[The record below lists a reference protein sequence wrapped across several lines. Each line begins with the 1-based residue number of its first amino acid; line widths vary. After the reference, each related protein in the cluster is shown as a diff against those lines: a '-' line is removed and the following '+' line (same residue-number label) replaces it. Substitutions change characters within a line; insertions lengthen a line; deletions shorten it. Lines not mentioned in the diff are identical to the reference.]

1 MTGDLCDNLVYTDD
15 IEDII
20 GENDVKPKERYKNKP
35 VPVPKSRKVKK
46 KNVINNGSIISTE
59 KEDKQ
64 NSVTSGDEG
73 NFQDES
79 GARVY
84 VKTWGCAHNSS
95 DSEYMAGQLAA
106 QGYTITQDKEEASV
120 WLLNSC
126 TVKNPAEEHFKNE
139 INKGLQNDK
148 KVVVAGCVPQGISN
162 KTLLVLKL

>member
-1 MTGDLCDNLVYTDD
+1 MDNLAFVDD

-64 NSVTSGDEG
+64 TSVTSGEEG
-73 NFQDES
+73 NFRDES

-84 VKTWGCAHNSS
+84 VKTWGCAHNR
-95 DSEYMAGQLAA
+95 
-106 QGYTITQDKEEASV
+106 
-120 WLLNSC
+120 
-126 TVKNPAEEHFKNE
+126 
-139 INKGLQNDK
+139 
-148 KVVVAGCVPQGISN
+148 
-162 KTLLVLKL
+162 